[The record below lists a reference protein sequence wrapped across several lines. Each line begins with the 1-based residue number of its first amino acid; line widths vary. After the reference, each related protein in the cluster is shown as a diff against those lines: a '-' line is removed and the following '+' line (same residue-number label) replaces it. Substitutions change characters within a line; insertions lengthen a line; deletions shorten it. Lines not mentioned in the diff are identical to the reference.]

1 MTQRSCQMCK
11 LQEANAELRAVLDD
25 ILTAFDEDTILH
37 PDRKGIRS
45 YPDGSPADPNYSVE
59 FVYIIVRAT
68 AAIRKTGLYIPKED
82 N

>member
-11 LQEANAELRAVLDD
+11 LQEANAELRAALDD
-25 ILTAFDEDTILH
+25 ILTAFDEDTILN
-37 PDRKGIRS
+37 PDRKGVRT

-59 FVYIIVRAT
+59 FAYIIARAT
-68 AAIRKTGLYIPKED
+68 AVMRKTRLYIPKED